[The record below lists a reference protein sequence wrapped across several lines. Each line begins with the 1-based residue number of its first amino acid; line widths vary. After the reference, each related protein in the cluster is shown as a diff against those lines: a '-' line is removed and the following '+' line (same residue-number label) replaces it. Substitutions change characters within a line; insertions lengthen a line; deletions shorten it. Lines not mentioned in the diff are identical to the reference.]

1 MLAKLRKP
9 NLSPRYNRS
18 CAMELCVFCG
28 LIAAFLIQFFV
39 NGVSISV
46 DSERFVLFSTITSPL
61 YPWVLAAFRAVFGEA
76 NYFFYVVLFQNV
88 FLAVASYSLVTFL
101 KKVFR
106 LNNGM
111 YILLSIAVFS
121 TFMVQKF
128 FTSNKM
134 VTSNAILSEGIAI
147 PLYFLYM
154 IFMLRSAVYREKKA
168 YIRAVFC
175 TFLLVITRG
184 QLYWTVLATALVG
197 FRVFVPDEKQR
208 GLRRLGVR
216 LMPVFLAAVV
226 GMSAMM
232 AECTNTLIHGG
243 IFRTST
249 AGRDAI
255 LATAFFCSD
264 PQDAELFDE
273 GSVERVIF
281 DDIQGYI
288 DEERAALR
296 YHEGDIFSWYRF
308 FSSVYDPLKTKIV
321 FSINEHAEKPV
332 GIWSPLTRGLVAANW
347 MGILG
352 QAARNFYVGLMRS
365 VAVFHR
371 YINGFV
377 LLFYAYCI
385 GYIYLFRK
393 RQELAAVRVMLGTA
407 LLCTLLNAL
416 FVSFGVFA
424 LSRYM
429 FYNLPVLYMLALVS
443 LNKGYLSVRKGKCF

>member
-1 MLAKLRKP
+1 M
-9 NLSPRYNRS
+9 
-18 CAMELCVFCG
+18 CVLGG
-28 LIAAFLIQFFV
+28 LIAAFLTQFFV
-39 NGVSISV
+39 NGVSVSV

-61 YPWVLAAFRAVFGEA
+61 YPWVLAAFRAVFGGA
-76 NYFFYVVLFQNV
+76 NYFFCVALFQNV
-88 FLAVASYSLVTFL
+88 FLAVASYNLVTFF
-101 KKVFR
+101 KKVFK

-111 YILLSIAVFS
+111 YILLSVIIFS
-121 TFMVQKF
+121 TFMVQRF
-128 FTSNKM
+128 FTSSEM

-154 IFMLRSAVYREKKA
+154 LFMLRSAVYREKKA
-168 YIRAVFC
+168 YFRAVFF

-197 FRVFVPDEKQR
+197 FRVFVPGEELR
-208 GLRRLGVR
+208 GLRRLRVR
-216 LMPVFLAAVV
+216 LMPVFLAAAV
-226 GMSAMM
+226 GMGALLT
-232 AECTNTLIHGG
+232 ECTNTLIHGG
-243 IFRTST
+243 IFRTGT
-249 AGRDAI
+249 AGRDVV

-273 GSVERVIF
+273 GSLERIIF
-281 DDIQGYI
+281 DDVQGYI
-288 DEERAALR
+288 DEHRAALR
-296 YHEGDIFSWYRF
+296 YHEGDIFSWYSF
-308 FSSVYDPLKTKIV
+308 FSSTYDPLKTQIV
-321 FSINEHAEKPV
+321 FSINEHAEEPV

-347 MGILG
+347 RDILG
-352 QAARNFYVGLMRS
+352 QAVRNFYVGLMRS

-385 GYIYLFRK
+385 GYIFLFRK
-393 RQELAAVRVMLGTA
+393 RQELAAARVMLGTA

-443 LNKGYLSVRKGKCF
+443 LNKGYLSIRRDRRV